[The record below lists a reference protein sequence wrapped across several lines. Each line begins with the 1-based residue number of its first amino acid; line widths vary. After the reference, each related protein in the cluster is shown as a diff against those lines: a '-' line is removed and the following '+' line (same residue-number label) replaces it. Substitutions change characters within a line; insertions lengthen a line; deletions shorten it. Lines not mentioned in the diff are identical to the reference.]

1 MWTLHFDRFDR
12 TARLASRIEP
22 SHAKHPLSTNPSP
35 TIGPRLFLAVR
46 PASCQLPGQPAREL
60 APRDAALLAWLAIEG
75 PTARARLATLLWP
88 DSDAEAARN
97 ALRQR
102 LFQMKRQWGLDLAT
116 GATTLALAEG
126 VQHDLAQ
133 ADTVLG
139 DSRIDDSEELAQWL
153 QTERHQRSLRQAG
166 RWAAL
171 ADAAERARD
180 YDAALA
186 LAQQL
191 LALEPSSEVAHR
203 RVMRLHYLRG
213 DRAAALLAFDECERV
228 LKHEVGTRP
237 DSQTMALLSM
247 IESAVVAGPPAPL
260 RSLPPGVLRPPRLV
274 ARSDAVQQVLLP
286 LAQGQHVLLMAEAGL
301 GKTRLMEE
309 CAGALT
315 TQGQAVARVG
325 ARPGDAARPFSLL
338 SRVLLALVP
347 QPQLLPSEDR
357 VVLSWV
363 VPNFGPTPP
372 GALQAGPFE
381 AAVARV
387 LTGHGVLLIDDLHFA
402 DNASIE
408 LLLRCCAD
416 PACQR
421 WVMALRPAE
430 IPAALQAWRGN
441 AGVALQ
447 AAEVAL
453 GSLDETGVAQLLDSL
468 GVDGLDSPGLT
479 TALLRHTGGN
489 PQFVLETVKALLLA
503 GEGQS
508 ADRAQDFAVG
518 NLPLPRTVGRL
529 IHQRLRQLSPAALKL
544 ARLAA
549 VAGQDLSPALA
560 AHVLG
565 QGLLDLADPWAELE
579 AAGVLRGNAFAHD
592 LVSEGTLDTM
602 PQVLAATL
610 HDAVAQWLTA
620 HQGEPARI
628 AAHLRAANRD
638 RDAVPWLMQAAAHAS
653 TRIQLRD
660 AALFCEEAAA
670 ICQRLG
676 DAAGELDALE
686 AAVDALFDVDLGDRM
701 LALLVRLE
709 TLPLPDAA
717 RARALRSVAAVRH
730 FRLEDTAA
738 IEQGHQALQMA
749 VATQQ
754 PALEF
759 RIRYGLVQVLS
770 HQRRLTECEAL
781 MAPIR
786 AWVQREGQAVERLQL
801 ACMEGWVLLAA
812 EQFEPARDAWLAV
825 ERQAADLQR
834 PREQAMALNHLQVC
848 LSLMGRFADGHQAG
862 LAEQE
867 IVQRHRLGGTR
878 NIYLD
883 LNLSI
888 SSLLLGRYQESMAA
902 LDRAQS
908 HGVLDHATL
917 HLRRASLYLQMGQL
931 ARCLVELQPLLDGQV
946 PAQAAVRF
954 NANLLQLRWL
964 MSQDGALTQT
974 RQDALDHALAQ
985 AGELALVTQRTDHRA
1000 RLALLQGRLGQGE
1013 PARLLLLQALEVA
1026 QGHGMRGIEAAA
1038 QACLARALAEQGEPE
1053 AARQAIHAALALRE
1067 AGHVLD
1073 LMPGVE
1079 LDLIAVELLAPTDP
1093 TRSATLL
1100 AQAVAW
1106 IHQTAATEVPE
1117 AFRHG
1122 FLHQHPVHRRLL
1134 ALAAASPNGLAFDVS
1149 ADTGAAL
1156 RRPAPSPKPKPTT

>member
-1 MWTLHFDRFDR
+1 M
-12 TARLASRIEP
+12 
-22 SHAKHPLSTNPSP
+22 
-35 TIGPRLFLAVR
+35 
-46 PASCQLPGQPAREL
+46 PGQPVREL

-75 PTARARLATLLWP
+75 PTARARLAALLWP

-102 LFQMKRQWGLDLAT
+102 RFQMNRQWGQDLAT

-139 DSRIDDSEELAQWL
+139 DSRLDDSEELALWL
-153 QTERHQRSLRQAG
+153 QTERHQRGLRQAG

-180 YDAALA
+180 YDAALT

-191 LALEPSSEVAHR
+191 LGSDPGSEVAHR

-213 DRAAALLAFDECERV
+213 DRAAALLAFDDCERV
-228 LKHEVGTRP
+228 LNHEVGTRP
-237 DSQTMALLSM
+237 DTQTMALLTM

-260 RSLPPGVLRPPRLV
+260 RSLPPGVLRPPRLI
-274 ARSDAVQQVLLP
+274 ARSAALKQVLLP

-309 CAGALT
+309 CAAALT
-315 TQGQAVARVG
+315 AQGRVVARVG
-325 ARPGDAARPFSLL
+325 ARPGDAARPFALL

-347 QPQLLPSEDR
+347 QPQLLEGDDR
-357 VVLSWV
+357 SVLSWV
-363 VPNFGPTPP
+363 VPDFGPTPA

-387 LTGHGVLLIDDLHFA
+387 LVGQGVLLIDDLHFA

-408 LLLRCCAD
+408 LLLRCAAD
-416 PACQR
+416 AACRR

-430 IPAALQAWRGN
+430 VPTALQTWRGH
-441 AGVALQ
+441 AGVAQQ

-453 GSLDETGVAQLLDSL
+453 ESLDESDVAALLDSL
-468 GVDGLDSPGLT
+468 GVAGLDSPGLT
-479 TALLRHTGGN
+479 RALLRHTGGN

-503 GEGQS
+503 GEGQG
-508 ADRAQDFAVG
+508 ADRAQDFAIG

-592 LVSEGTLDTM
+592 LVSEGTLETM

-610 HDAVAQWLTA
+610 HDAVAQWLTS

-628 AAHLRAANRD
+628 AAHLRAAGRD

-670 ICQRLG
+670 ICRQRG
-676 DAAGELDALE
+676 DAEGELDALE

-701 LALLVRLE
+701 LALLTRLE

-730 FRLEDTAA
+730 FRLEDEAA
-738 IEQGHQALQMA
+738 IAQGHLALELA
-749 VATQQ
+749 LATAQ
-754 PALEF
+754 PGLEF

-770 HQRRLTECEAL
+770 HQRRLSECEAL

-786 AWVQREGQAVERLQL
+786 SWVHSEGQAVERLQL

-812 EQFEPARDAWLAV
+812 ERFEPARDAWQAV
-825 ERQAADLQR
+825 ERLAAQLQR

-848 LSLMGRFADGHQAG
+848 WSLMGRFADGHQAG
-862 LAEQE
+862 LAEWE
-867 IVQRHRLGGTR
+867 IVRRHRLGGTR

-888 SSLLLGRYQESMAA
+888 SSLLLGRYRESMAA
-902 LDRAQS
+902 LERAQGY
-908 HGVLDHATL
+908 GVLDQATL
-917 HLRRASLYLQMGQL
+917 HLRRASLYLQLGQL
-931 ARCLVELQPLLDGQV
+931 ARCQSELQPLLDGQV
-946 PAQAAVRF
+946 AAQAAVRF

-964 MSQDGALTQT
+964 LAQDGALTQS
-974 RQDALDHALAQ
+974 RQDAMTHGLAQ
-985 AGELALVTQRTDHRA
+985 VGELALLTQRTDHQA
-1000 RLALLQGRLGQGE
+1000 RLALFQGRLASGE
-1013 PARLLLLQALEVA
+1013 AALALLRQARDSA
-1026 QGHGMRGIEAAA
+1026 QHHGLRGIEAAA
-1038 QACLARALAEQGEPE
+1038 QACLSRALDEQGQP
-1053 AARQAIHAALALRE
+1053 AAAVQAINAALALRDS
-1067 AGHVLD
+1067 GHVLD

-1079 LDLIAVELLAPTDP
+1079 VDLIAVELLAATHPE
-1093 TRSATLL
+1093 RSAALL

-1106 IHQTAATEVPE
+1106 VHHTAANEVPE

-1122 FLHQHPVHRRLL
+1122 FVHQHPVHRRLL
-1134 ALAAASPNGLAFDVS
+1134 ALAAAAASGQLGSVAF
-1149 ADTGAAL
+1149 GAATPVS
-1156 RRPAPSPKPKPTT
+1156 RPAPSPSSKPAR

>member
-1 MWTLHFDRFDR
+1 MGRCDAAH
-12 TARLASRIEP
+12 RLSSKLPTPAS
-22 SHAKHPLSTNPSP
+22 
-35 TIGPRLFLAVR
+35 PRLFLAAR
-46 PASCQLPGQPAREL
+46 PATCQLPGQSAREL

-75 PTARARLATLLWP
+75 PTARARLAALLWP

-102 LFQMKRQWGLDLAT
+102 LFQMKRQWGQDLAT
-116 GATTLALAEG
+116 GAATLALAEG

-133 ADTVLG
+133 ADSVLG
-139 DSRIDDSEELAQWL
+139 DSRLDDNEELAHWL
-153 QTERHQRSLRQAG
+153 RTERHQRCLRQAG
-166 RWAAL
+166 RWGAL

-191 LALEPSSEVAHR
+191 LALEPGSEVAHR

-213 DRAAALLAFDECERV
+213 DRASALLAFDECERV

-237 DSQTMALLSM
+237 DTQTTALLTM

-260 RSLPPGVLRPPRLV
+260 RSLPPGVLRPPRLI
-274 ARSDAVQQVLLP
+274 ARSAAVQQVLLP

-309 CAGALT
+309 CAAVLT
-315 TQGQAVARVG
+315 TQGRAVARVG

-347 QPQLLPSEDR
+347 QAQLLSGEDR
-357 VVLSWV
+357 AVLSWV
-363 VPNFGPTPP
+363 VPDFGPTPA

-387 LTGHGVLLIDDLHFA
+387 LVGQGVLLIDDLHFA
-402 DNASIE
+402 DNASTE
-408 LLLRCCAD
+408 LLLRCAAD
-416 PACQR
+416 AACRR
-421 WVMALRPAE
+421 WVMALRPAQV
-430 IPAALQAWRGN
+430 PTALQTWRGH
-441 AGVALQ
+441 AGLAQQ

-453 GSLDETGVAQLLDSL
+453 DSLDETDVAALLDSL
-468 GVDGLDSPGLT
+468 GVAGLDSPGLT

-503 GEGQS
+503 GEGQG
-508 ADRAQDFAVG
+508 ADRAQDFAIG

-610 HDAVAQWLTA
+610 HDAVAQWLA
-620 HQGEPARI
+620 GHQGEPARI
-628 AAHLRAANRD
+628 AAHLRAAGRE

-653 TRIQLRD
+653 TRIQLCD
-660 AALFCEEAAA
+660 AAVFCEEAAA
-670 ICQRLG
+670 ICRQMGNAL
-676 DAAGELDALE
+676 GELDALE
-686 AAVDALFDVDLGDRM
+686 AAVDALFDVDLGERM
-701 LALLVRLE
+701 SALLTRLE
-709 TLPLPDAA
+709 TLPLPDAE

-730 FRLEDTAA
+730 FRLEDDAA
-738 IEQGHQALQMA
+738 INQGRLALQLA
-749 VATQQ
+749 LATAQ
-754 PALEF
+754 PGLEF

-770 HQRRLTECEAL
+770 HQRRLSECEAL

-786 AWVQREGQAVERLQL
+786 SWVQSEGQALERLQL
-801 ACMEGWVLLAA
+801 ACMDGWVLLAA
-812 EQFEPARDAWLAV
+812 ERFEPAREAWQAV
-825 ERQAADLQR
+825 ERWAAELQR

-848 LSLMGRFADGHQAG
+848 WSLIGRYADGHQAG
-862 LAEQE
+862 LAELE
-867 IVQRHRLGGTR
+867 IVRRHRLGGTR

-888 SSLLLGRYQESMAA
+888 SSLLLGRYSESMAA
-902 LDRAQS
+902 LERAQS
-908 HGVLDHATL
+908 HGVLDQATL
-917 HLRRASLYLQMGQL
+917 HLRRASLYLQLGQM
-931 ARCLVELQPLLDGQV
+931 ARCLNELQPLLDGQV

-964 MSQDGALTQT
+964 LAQDGALTQV
-974 RQDALDHALAQ
+974 RQAAMEHALAQ
-985 AGELALVTQRTDHRA
+985 VGELALLTQRTDHQA
-1000 RLALLQGRLGQGE
+1000 RWALFQGRLASGE
-1013 PARLLLLQALEVA
+1013 AALSLLRQALDSA
-1026 QGHGMRGIEAAA
+1026 QRHGLRGIEAAA
-1038 QACLARALAEQGEPE
+1038 QACLARALAASGQQP
-1053 AARQAIHAALALRE
+1053 AAGQAIDAALALRDS
-1067 AGHVLD
+1067 GHVLD

-1079 LDLIAVELLAPTDP
+1079 LDLIAAELLVQTDAA
-1093 TRSATLL
+1093 RSAALL
-1100 AQAVAW
+1100 VQAVDW
-1106 IHQTAATEVPE
+1106 VHHTAATEVPE
-1117 AFRHG
+1117 SFRHG
-1122 FLHQHPVHRRLL
+1122 FVHQHPVHRRLL
-1134 ALAAASPNGLAFDVS
+1134 AMAAATANAKGGVGSVADGEGIPVS
-1149 ADTGAAL
+1149 
-1156 RRPAPSPKPKPTT
+1156 RPAPVV

>member
-1 MWTLHFDRFDR
+1 M
-12 TARLASRIEP
+12 
-22 SHAKHPLSTNPSP
+22 
-35 TIGPRLFLAVR
+35 
-46 PASCQLPGQPAREL
+46 PGQPPREL
-60 APRDAALLAWLAIEG
+60 APRDAVLLAWLAIEG
-75 PTARARLATLLWP
+75 PTARARLASLLWP

-133 ADTVLG
+133 ADAVLG
-139 DSRIDDSEELAQWL
+139 DSRMDDSEELAQWL

-191 LALEPSSEVAHR
+191 LALEPGSEVAHR

-213 DRAAALLAFDECERV
+213 DRASALLAFDECERV

-237 DSQTMALLSM
+237 DAQTMALLTM
-247 IESAVVAGPPAPL
+247 IESAVSAGPPAPL
-260 RSLPPGVLRPPRLV
+260 RSLPPGVLRPPRLI
-274 ARSDAVQQVLLP
+274 ARGDTVKQVLLP
-286 LAQGQHVLLMAEAGL
+286 LGQGQHVLLMAEAGL

-309 CAGALT
+309 CAGALAQ
-315 TQGQAVARVG
+315 QGTAVARVG

-338 SRVLLALVP
+338 SRLLLALVP
-347 QPQLLPSEDR
+347 QPQVLLGEDR
-357 VVLSWV
+357 AVLSWV
-363 VPNFGPTPP
+363 VPDFGPTPA

-387 LTGHGVLLIDDLHFA
+387 LTGNGVLLIDDLHFA

-408 LLLRCCAD
+408 LLLRCSAD
-416 PACQR
+416 SACRR

-430 IPAALQAWRGN
+430 VPTALQTWRGS

-447 AAEVAL
+447 AAEVVL
-453 GSLDETGVAQLLDSL
+453 GSLDEHGIAALLDSL
-468 GVDGLDSPGLT
+468 GVDGLDGPGLNS
-479 TALLRHTGGN
+479 ALLRHTGGN

-503 GEGQS
+503 GDGQG

-560 AHVLG
+560 ASVLG

-610 HDAVAQWLTA
+610 HDAVGQWLVA
-620 HQGEPARI
+620 KQGEPARI
-628 AAHLRAANRD
+628 AAHLRAAGRD

-670 ICQRLG
+670 ICHQQG
-676 DAAGELDALE
+676 DALGELDALD
-686 AAVDALFDVDLGDRM
+686 AAVNALFDVDLGERM
-701 LALLVRLE
+701 LALLLRLE
-709 TLPLPDAA
+709 TLALPDAA
-717 RARALRSVAAVRH
+717 RARALCSVAAVRH
-730 FRLEDTAA
+730 FRLEDDAA
-738 IEQGHQALQMA
+738 IEQGHLALQLA
-749 VATQQ
+749 LVTAQ

-770 HQRRLTECEAL
+770 HQRRLPECEAL

-786 AWVQREGQAVERLQL
+786 SWVQLEGKPAERLQL

-812 EQFEPARDAWLAV
+812 EQFEPARVAWQSV
-825 ERQAADLQR
+825 ERQAAELER

-848 LSLMGRFADGHQAG
+848 WSLMGRFADGHQAG
-862 LAEQE
+862 LAEQD
-867 IVQRHRLGGTR
+867 IVRRHRLGGTR

-888 SSLLLGRYQESMAA
+888 SSLLLGRYAESMAA

-908 HGVLDHATL
+908 HGVLDLGTL
-917 HLRRASLYLQMGQL
+917 HLRRASLYLQLGQQ
-931 ARCLVELQPLLDGQV
+931 ARCLGELQPLLDGQV
-946 PAQAAVRF
+946 SAQAAVRF
-954 NANLLQLRWL
+954 NAHLLQLRWL
-964 MSQDGALTQT
+964 LAQDGALTQS
-974 RQDALDHALAQ
+974 RQAAIEHALAQ

-1000 RLALLQGRLGQGE
+1000 RLALFQGRLASG
-1013 PARLLLLQALEVA
+1013 A
-1026 QGHGMRGIEAAA
+1026 QGLSQLRQVVDSAQRHGLRGIEAAA
-1038 QACLARALAEQGEPE
+1038 QAWLARGLADQDQHE
-1053 AARQAIHAALALRE
+1053 AACKAIHAALNLRD

-1079 LDLIAVELLAPTDP
+1079 EDAIAVELLAPTDP
-1093 TRSATLL
+1093 ARSVALL
-1100 AQAVAW
+1100 TQAVAW

-1117 AFRHG
+1117 PFRHG

-1134 ALAAASPNGLAFDVS
+1134 AMAGARPGSTASAVPV
-1149 ADTGAAL
+1149 DTRAPVTRA
-1156 RRPAPSPKPKPTT
+1156 APSPGSKPVA